1 MNNKDNKDVK
11 KTFTF
16 SNREELNKQV
26 KKYLPK
32 KQPEPEKPFKPYPPG
47 VTISG
52 GPKPPTTWKY
62 PKKTEYCSFRCK
74 KHCSKY

>member
-1 MNNKDNKDVK
+1 MNNKDKDVK

-16 SNREELNKQV
+16 SSREELNKQV

-52 GPKPPTTWKY
+52 GPPPPKKWTY
-62 PKKTEYCSFRCK
+62 PKKEVYCSFKCK